1 MSYTTG
7 EVAKKLGLTKDG
19 LRYYE
24 KEGLLPPIK
33 RNQSGH
39 RSYSEA
45 DVEWIF
51 LIRCLRDTDMP
62 IAKIKQYVALLR
74 HKGTGS
80 IAERQAILKDHQ
92 AYINEK
98 RASYDRLSLL
108 IDKKLSFYDDALNAG
123 INGKCMDYADEWAH
137 FRSLLGGI
145 KHD

>member
-1 MSYTTG
+1 MPYTTG

-33 RNQSGH
+33 RNQSDH
-39 RSYSEA
+39 RTYTES

-62 IAKIKQYVALLR
+62 IAKIKQYVALLMQE
-74 HKGTGS
+74 GNDS
-80 IAERQAILKDHQ
+80 IKERRAILKDHQ

-98 RASYDRLSLL
+98 RVIYDRLSLL
-108 IDKKLSFYDDALNAG
+108 IDKKLSFYDDALTAETKE
-123 INGKCMDYADEWAH
+123 KCMDYADEWAH